1 MKDAPTK
8 QTEEPARKP
17 SKGAGTGILDKLANV
32 ALCLVGLSAPC
43 FVFGAFWWGVAALA
57 VAGIIIVAILAV
69 FVFSAVI
76 SVRVLK
82 DVPHR

>member
-43 FVFGAFWWGVAALA
+43 FVFGAFWWGAAALA
-57 VAGIIIVAILAV
+57 VAAAIVLAILAV
-69 FVFSAVI
+69 FVFSAVV
-76 SVRVLK
+76 SARVLRN
-82 DVPHR
+82 VPHR